1 MSQIDPNKLK
11 VAELRT
17 ELAARNLA
25 TGGLKK
31 DLVKRLEDAL
41 AGIGLGAHAAVN
53 EGDDI
58 DLLPA
63 DEQVEA
69 AAIADSDKET
79 EDKDGAAENTDDKT
93 RSSEMTGGYARDD
106 FTMEVEEPSPIAADD
121 NGSKRKISDIGDT
134 RGEAQDITMDTEKA
148 AINVSLDLSG
158 EDKRASFENH
168 PVADALFIKN
178 LERPLTVFRIKELL
192 AKFGAVED
200 IWLNSIKTRGY
211 ASFTTKADSEAAF
224 NGINGTRF
232 PPEHGKVLEC
242 GFITKER
249 MKQLIL
255 DEERMGDSVR
265 DNDLVA
271 VQSDDTNCG
280 ISLVNNKLKDGNS
293 AKRRRGD
300 NRPDDGG
307 ISKGK
312 QVTSPTNK
320 SAAITAVSNAAT
332 AAADGTKQ
340 LAESKRSNGN
350 DASDSIAT
358 SENILVLDPIEADA
372 LTRKTKAKPSIL
384 YRPLTDEE
392 VAAKKAV

>member
-121 NGSKRKISDIGDT
+121 NGSKRKMSDIGDT

-148 AINVSLDLSG
+148 AIN
-158 EDKRASFENH
+158 
-168 PVADALFIKN
+168 
-178 LERPLTVFRIKELL
+178 
-192 AKFGAVED
+192 
-200 IWLNSIKTRGY
+200 
-211 ASFTTKADSEAAF
+211 
-224 NGINGTRF
+224 
-232 PPEHGKVLEC
+232 
-242 GFITKER
+242 
-249 MKQLIL
+249 
-255 DEERMGDSVR
+255 
-265 DNDLVA
+265 
-271 VQSDDTNCG
+271 
-280 ISLVNNKLKDGNS
+280 
-293 AKRRRGD
+293 
-300 NRPDDGG
+300 
-307 ISKGK
+307 
-312 QVTSPTNK
+312 
-320 SAAITAVSNAAT
+320 
-332 AAADGTKQ
+332 
-340 LAESKRSNGN
+340 
-350 DASDSIAT
+350 
-358 SENILVLDPIEADA
+358 
-372 LTRKTKAKPSIL
+372 
-384 YRPLTDEE
+384 
-392 VAAKKAV
+392 